1 MSAARAGSALR
12 VDLHGLSV
20 KDAVATTLRTLRAQP
35 PRTPVHLISGLGL
48 HSVGGVSAIKT
59 ELERCFDEWK
69 VRWRW
74 EHGVFIVLTPDSPA
88 TLAKAAARGS
98 GTTSTRPQV
107 AVASRSQMAPWASS
121 RPGGWVQPAD
131 PDAALRPEAFPAL
144 SAEAGPS
151 SAARAPAPHW
161 GSEGRQQEVAAGRAA
176 GVQPRE
182 APEPEAWPRP
192 EQQEEDAELAAALEA
207 SRQEAARQERREQE
221 EREATL
227 LGIALLESLQAGGG
241 AASPRK
247 PETAQQAALGA
258 CNPGPESPDLRP
270 QAA

>member
-1 MSAARAGSALR
+1 MSAARASSALR
-12 VDLHGLSV
+12 IDLHGLSV

-35 PRTPVHLISGLGL
+35 GRTVVHFVSGLGL

-74 EHGVFIVLTPDSPA
+74 ERGVFIVLTPDSPA
-88 TLAKAAARGS
+88 SLAKAAARGS
-98 GTTSTRPQV
+98 GSTSTRPQV
-107 AVASRSQMAPWASS
+107 AVASRSQLAPWASS

-131 PDAALRPEAFPAL
+131 PDAALRPEAFPTL

-151 SAARAPAPHW
+151 SARPPAPHW
-161 GSEGRQQEVAAGRAA
+161 GSERGQQGGAGRAA
-176 GVQPRE
+176 GVQPPE
-182 APEPEAWPRP
+182 APEPEAWPRS
-192 EQQEEDAELAAALEA
+192 EQQQEDAELTAALEA
-207 SRQEAARQERREQE
+207 SRQEAARQEQREQE

-258 CNPGPESPDLRP
+258 CKGPELSDLRP